1 MLLNYFATH
10 MNLGKY
16 AMQFVLVGNN
26 VVQYLMVALLFCIPL
41 HRKQRLFFPVL
52 LSVLLS
58 LAVWGIS
65 VWIRTDGQDM
75 ATRIISGLMLYLFT
89 LPMMMLCFTDPME
102 RLLKTWCSAIAVKE
116 IVGTIYP
123 TLQFF
128 LGYDSHTTIQLLPIA
143 NQPAAMLWGVYY
155 GVHFLLYLLLY
166 LLVGR
171 KAQEPYDAS
180 GRRAGVALSVSAILV
195 LGVLGSVASA
205 YRDDS
210 AVLYICTRAFEMAVA
225 IFILMLYAGIEFR
238 SRARTEMATMEHVL
252 SEERKQFVQMKEN
265 IDIINVY
272 CHDLKHQLADF
283 SGRLTDQEIAGLQ
296 NAMEIYDSNIRTGSE
311 ALDVV
316 LYLHQLTCR
325 KEGIT
330 LTCLA
335 DGQALSF
342 MRTRHIYALFNNAIS
357 NAVEAVRKI
366 PDPQKRV
373 IGLTVCRENGKIEME
388 CTNYYEGTLTMM
400 NGLPRTEKE
409 DSGHHGF
416 GTMSMRYIAEQYHGQ
431 MTVEARKGI
440 YTLHITIPMGEK
452 NKG

>member
-1 MLLNYFATH
+1 MLLNSLVTSL
-10 MNLGKY
+10 NLGRY
-16 AMQFVLVGNN
+16 GMQFVVVGNN
-26 VVQYLMVALLFCIPL
+26 VFQHLLVALLFCIPL
-41 HRKQRLFFPVL
+41 HRKQRLFFPAL

-58 LAVWGIS
+58 LTVWGVS
-65 VWIRTDGQDM
+65 VWLRTDGRDM
-75 ATRIISGLMLYLFT
+75 VSRILCGQMLYLFS
-89 LPMMMLCFTDPME
+89 LPMMILCFTDPME
-102 RLLKTWCSAIAVKE
+102 RLMKTWCSAIAVKE

-143 NQPAAMLWGVYY
+143 DQSSEVMWLVYH
-155 GVHFLLYLLLY
+155 GVHFLLYLALY

-171 KAQEPYDAS
+171 KAQEQYDAS
-180 GRRAGVALSVSAILV
+180 GRRAGVALSVSAMVV

-205 YRDDS
+205 YRDES

-283 SGRLTDQEIAGLQ
+283 EGRLTEQEIAGLQ
-296 NAMEIYDSNIRTGSE
+296 NAMEIYDSNIRTGCE

-335 DGQALSF
+335 DGPALSF

-373 IGLTVCRENGKIEME
+373 IGVTVCCENGRVEIE
-388 CTNYYEGTLTMM
+388 CTNYYEGTLTMA
-400 NGLPRTEKE
+400 NGLPRTSKE

-440 YTLHITIPMGEK
+440 YTLHITIPAEGK
-452 NKG
+452 K